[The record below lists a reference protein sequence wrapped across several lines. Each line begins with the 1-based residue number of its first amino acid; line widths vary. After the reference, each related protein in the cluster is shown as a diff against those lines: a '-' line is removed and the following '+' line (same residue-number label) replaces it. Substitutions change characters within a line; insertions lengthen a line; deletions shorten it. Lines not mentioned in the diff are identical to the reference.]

1 MYHVYNGVVKKMN
14 KYEFHSLTILKEN
27 TSDDRQNYLKAIE
40 ARTKQ
45 TADNNFDYFRAYQKK
60 IYEDR
65 NGNKL
70 LGYLAHLVL
79 DLAFNCL
86 P

>member
-1 MYHVYNGVVKKMN
+1 MN
-14 KYEFHSLTILKEN
+14 KYEFHSLDHFERKP

-45 TADNNFDYFRAYQKK
+45 TADNNLIILEPIKK
-60 IYEDR
+60 KNTKTEMEI
-65 NGNKL
+65 NL

-79 DLAFNCL
+79 DLAFCCL
-86 P
+86 L